1 VKLGVRGGNNVI
13 APRADSIAAR
23 IGARA
28 VAIPDC
34 IAVAD
39 GSACLTYEQLNNQS
53 NALAARL
60 QEAGATQDSCVG
72 IFLERSI
79 QFVVAALAVMKSGA
93 AYVPLDPSTPDDR
106 VAWILADAEAI
117 VLLTDS
123 SRAQRVPSGA
133 WRAIALDLLDG
144 SNPPFK
150 PYDIDPQSLAYIIY
164 TSGSTGQPKG
174 VEIPHVSLCNLIEW
188 HQSAFGVTA
197 ADRASQVASFGF
209 DAAVWEIWP
218 YLEAGATLYVADEI
232 TRRSPQALRDWIV
245 ANRITIGFVP
255 TAIAEQLIWMEWP
268 VETALRVLLTGG
280 DTLHHRPA
288 PHLPFVLF
296 NNYGPTECTVVAT
309 SGVVSPVVDGDL
321 PTIGRPIADTKALI
335 LDDALRPVAPGQVGE
350 LCLGGLLVGR
360 GYRNRPEL
368 TADHFVKYVPESGD
382 PFRIYRTGDRA
393 RFLENS
399 EILFVGRVDD
409 QVKIRGYRIELGE
422 IIATL
427 NRFPGIKTNIVVV
440 REAGDGG
447 PTLIAYVVPAA
458 DAGLT
463 EAGLR
468 DYLGKHLPD
477 YMIPTLFV
485 LIPELPTTANGKPDK
500 AALPVPCADNILTN
514 SGGWTVVVAN
524 DDNGVQQRVSAL
536 VASMLGRPAIAA
548 DEDFFMLGGHSM
560 LGVELVS
567 RIRDSFGVRL
577 TLRQLFTAPTV
588 AALSAEIA
596 QRTK

>member
-1 VKLGVRGGNNVI
+1 VI
-13 APRADSIAAR
+13 TQRADSIAAR

-28 VAIPDC
+28 IAIPDR

-39 GSACLTYEQLNNQS
+39 GTACLTYEQLENQS

-60 QEAGATQDSCVG
+60 QEAGATQDRCIG

-123 SRAQRVPSGA
+123 SRAKRLSSGV
-133 WRAIALDLLDG
+133 WHVIALDLLHG

-150 PYDIDPQSLAYIIY
+150 PFNIDPQSLAYVIY

-174 VEIPHVSLCNLIEW
+174 VEIPHISLCNLIAW

-209 DAAVWEIWP
+209 DAAVWEVWP
-218 YLEAGATLYVADEI
+218 YLEAGATLYVADEM
-232 TRRSPQALRDWIV
+232 TRRSPQALRDWMV

-255 TAIAEQLIWMEWP
+255 TAIAEQLIRMEWP

-309 SGVVSPVVDGDL
+309 SGAVLPSVDGDL
-321 PTIGRPIADTKALI
+321 PTIGRPIADAKALI
-335 LDDALRPVAPGQVGE
+335 LDDELRPVAPGQIGE

-368 TADHFVKYVPESGD
+368 TAGHFVTYVPECGD

-393 RFLENS
+393 RFLENGD
-399 EILFVGRVDD
+399 ILFLGRVDD

-422 IIATL
+422 IVATL
-427 NRFPGIKTNIVVV
+427 NRFPGIQTNIVVV
-440 REAGDGG
+440 REDGNRG
-447 PTLIAYVVPAA
+447 STLVAYVVAA
-458 DAGLT
+458 PDACLT
-463 EAGLR
+463 ESELR
-468 DYLGKHLPD
+468 DYLGKHLPE

-485 LIPELPTTANGKPDK
+485 LAHELPVTANGKPDK
-500 AALPVPCADNILTN
+500 AALPAPCADNII
-514 SGGWTVVVAN
+514 AN
-524 DDNGVQQRVSAL
+524 GSLAAAAINNDNGVQQRVSEL
-536 VASMLGRPAIAA
+536 VASMLGRPSIAA

-560 LGVELVS
+560 LGVELVA
-567 RIRDSFGVRL
+567 RIRDMFGVRL
-577 TLRQLFTAPTV
+577 TLRQLFTSPTV

-596 QRTK
+596 QQTK